1 MFSLLG
7 VSPAAVDAL
16 RDTAPHLH
24 DWRDSRMNLAGIMPH
39 NVAYV
44 ARGDRRGALRVIGRR
59 RRRQAPSASLNAP
72 TSVAE
77 SFITLA

>member
-7 VSPAAVDAL
+7 VSGAAVEAL
-16 RDTAPHLH
+16 RDAAPHLH

-44 ARGDRRGALRVIGRR
+44 AESIA
-59 RRRQAPSASLNAP
+59 
-72 TSVAE
+72 AE
-77 SFITLA
+77 R